1 MTTVLSLTLF
11 LFLPMSAQ
19 QKADSLSERGR
30 FYVIGIG
37 PAGPQMATLQAL
49 NTIQKMDSIA
59 ASKEHVEL
67 FTDYLKNKPI
77 LFDPWEG
84 LFDYKGKFFRE
95 LSREDMAEF
104 MKERIRKINER
115 VSLVKIQLR
124 KGKNVG
130 LLDSGNPTLFAPG
143 HWYVE
148 KIDPEDVV
156 IIPGMG
162 SDAAA
167 MAALGES
174 VIPAHDTRLVMQTS
188 PVYLMSPMMGGPQ
201 MLKDISK
208 YPTTMVL
215 YNALGNAEQVFAALG
230 TVYPSD
236 MPCAVV
242 YWAGYPEKQKIVR
255 GTIADMGS
263 KLTQEKEIYMGLIF
277 IGRFLDGKPY
287 EGAMNRPN
295 LKKRRLIS

>member
-1 MTTVLSLTLF
+1 
-11 LFLPMSAQ
+11 MSTQ
-19 QKADSLSERGR
+19 QKADSPSERGL
-30 FYVIGIG
+30 FYVIGTG

-49 NTIQKMDSIA
+49 DTIQRMDGIA

-67 FTDYLKNKPI
+67 FSDYLKNKPI

-84 LFDYKGKFFRE
+84 LFEYKGKFFRE
-95 LSREDMAEF
+95 LSREDMVEF

-115 VSLVKIQLR
+115 VGLIKSLLME
-124 KGKNVG
+124 GKNVG

-148 KIDPEDVV
+148 KFEPENVV

-167 MAALGES
+167 MAALGKS
-174 VIPAHDTRLVMQTS
+174 VIPAHDTRFVVQTS
-188 PVYLMSPMMGGPQ
+188 PVYLMSPMMGGSQ

-215 YNALGNAEQVFAALG
+215 YNALGNLEQVFTALG

-242 YWAGYPEKQKIVR
+242 YWAGYQEKQKIVR
-255 GTIADMGS
+255 GTVADIVS
-263 KLTQEKEIYMGLIF
+263 KLTREKEKYMGLIL

-287 EGAMNRPN
+287 EGAMNRPK
-295 LKKRRLIS
+295 LKKERTSHDK